1 MRMAGWCVGGAS
13 WGTFNVLTMRFR
25 SVSILLASFI
35 ASSATAQV
43 PAGRPAPVIA
53 VAAEGVTQR
62 LVLSD
67 GSEMIG
73 RIISVG
79 DTHVEFE
86 SAIGRTS
93 IPKGAI
99 LEVKEERGGK
109 VVAGRYYFPNPN
121 ATRLIFAP
129 TGRMLKQGEGYFSDY
144 WIFFP
149 GFAAGLSNMVSIG
162 GGMSVIPGAGFDEQ
176 LLYFTPKVGVVQSEK
191 FNAAVGAL
199 MISLP
204 TFFDDFGSSDR
215 ESAGLLYGV
224 GTWGGLD
231 NSFTAG
237 VGYGYANGDLASTPS
252 VMFGGEA
259 RVSPRS
265 SLVSE
270 NYILPGGNMILSGG
284 VRFMGRGLA
293 IDFALAAAAGND
305 GGCCFPFLGF
315 VYNWK

>member
-1 MRMAGWCVGGAS
+1 MRLPS
-13 WGTFNVLTMRFR
+13 LSIVLAA
-25 SVSILLASFI
+25 VL
-35 ASSATAQV
+35 ASSAAAQV
-43 PAGRPAPVIA
+43 PAGRPVPAIV

-62 LVLSD
+62 LLLSD

-73 RIISVG
+73 RIVSVG

-121 ATRLIFAP
+121 ATRLVFAP
-129 TGRMLKQGEGYFSDY
+129 TGRMLKRGEGYFSDY
-144 WIFFP
+144 WVFFP
-149 GFAAGLSNMVSIG
+149 GFAAGLTDRFSIG
-162 GGMSVIPGAGFDEQ
+162 GGMSVIPGVGLEDQ
-176 LLYFTPKVGVVQSEK
+176 LLYFTPKLGLVQSET

-199 MISLP
+199 AISVP
-204 TFFDDFGSSDR
+204 DVFDDGDR
-215 ESAGLLYGV
+215 PTAGLLYGV
-224 GTWGGLD
+224 STWGGLD

-237 VGYGYANGDLASTPS
+237 LGYGFANGELASNPTL
-252 VMFGGEA
+252 MLGGEA

-265 SLVSE
+265 SLVTE
-270 NYILPGGNMILSGG
+270 NYYLPGGNMILSGG
-284 VRFMGRGLA
+284 IRFMGRGLA
-293 IDFALAAAAGND
+293 IDFALAAGAGED